1 MPSTPRRVFTILQQI
16 VCVCSLQPLL
26 IKSYRF
32 SRWKSISPISRGH
45 QFPKTKGIP
54 TIRSM
59 VSTCIS
65 TVYAKLQDI
74 LRHVFYARQK
84 VHYHNRSTAWFVL
97 IRTKIIIFSRLKS
110 IPRDSYKSWTYDMG
124 PAIRLDFSSLFWTS
138 CHEVG
143 RPDIQHRK
151 TKRILNAMS
160 VSKTWFWITMFY
172 TISPADPAQ
181 RMGYLFIL
189 PL

>member
-1 MPSTPRRVFTILQQI
+1 MPDRGKLSTVDIVCSTVAYALLGKNHARVVHEIQLMHRYTSILLSWSSHLTLAPLALIQGWVKYRRCGVACSRYGGFRQDTIFKQHFVPSTPRRVFIILQQI

-74 LRHVFYARQK
+74 LRHVFYARQMC
-84 VHYHNRSTAWFVL
+84 T
-97 IRTKIIIFSRLKS
+97 
-110 IPRDSYKSWTYDMG
+110 DMCVQ
-124 PAIRLDFSSLFWTS
+124 PN
-138 CHEVG
+138 
-143 RPDIQHRK
+143 K
-151 TKRILNAMS
+151 
-160 VSKTWFWITMFY
+160 
-172 TISPADPAQ
+172 
-181 RMGYLFIL
+181 
-189 PL
+189 